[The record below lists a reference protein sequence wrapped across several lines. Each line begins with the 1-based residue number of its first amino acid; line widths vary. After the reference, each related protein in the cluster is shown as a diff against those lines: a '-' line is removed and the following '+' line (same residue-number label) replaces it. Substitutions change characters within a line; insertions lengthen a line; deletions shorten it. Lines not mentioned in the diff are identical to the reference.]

1 MAHDTAGRR
10 ARESAEPTR
19 QAAEPTRASEEHSQR
34 RAQSKGLASPK
45 PGRPAQTALTRQRYR
60 QRAGRQRRGVNLLT
74 RNPYARGN
82 AERPAYLAASSSS
95 SSMRSSWLYL
105 LTRSPRAGAPV
116 LIWPA
121 FTATD
126 RSAIVTSSVSPERWE
141 IAVVYPLLCAREI
154 ASRVSETVPIWFSL
168 TSSELAELSSM
179 PLARRSGLVTN
190 RSSPTIWTL
199 SPTSPTS
206 VDHPCQSSSSK
217 GSSMEISG

>member
-1 MAHDTAGRR
+1 MSKQWKRLALPHNQERTSLALFSSLR
-10 ARESAEPTR
+10 ARPRTYACATYACTR
-19 QAAEPTRASEEHSQR
+19 G
-34 RAQSKGLASPK
+34 K
-45 PGRPAQTALTRQRYR
+45 
-60 QRAGRQRRGVNLLT
+60 
-74 RNPYARGN
+74 

-141 IAVVYPLLCAREI
+141 ITVVYPLVCAREI

-206 VDHPCQSSSSK
+206 VDQPCQSSSSK